1 MKKITVI
8 IACICAALC
17 LLSGCAKKVDYLTY
31 VSEKRTDIYL
41 YSNDGLEIKIY
52 RSEQE
57 TPYSADGVKG
67 EMSALTEIFV
77 TLPENCDEVNVKA
90 GNIEGEMNYR
100 AVENC
105 YYLSSSGGEIPNSN
119 VEVNLSYGG
128 NNQTFTAI
136 SVLYD
141 GVISCDEAVKC
152 VVEHNADLFA
162 SLTQNNVFCGEIYV
176 RLLYDDGGY
185 YYVGVCD
192 RNKKIT
198 ACLVDGERG
207 KIIATREING

>member
-52 RSEQE
+52 RSEKE

-77 TLPENCDEVNVKA
+77 TLPENYDEVNVKA

-176 RLLYDDGGY
+176 RLLYDDGCY
-185 YYVGVCD
+185 YYV
-192 RNKKIT
+192 T
-198 ACLVDGERG
+198 
-207 KIIATREING
+207 